1 MHIDELLLQTNLRI
15 ERPSHEASAPLT
27 DLVDDSR
34 KVTPGA
40 AFVCRSRAGGG
51 EVTKLVR
58 DAAEWGAAAVFVEHG
73 DAAAAEAALAKAGK
87 GGGRE
92 TGKPGVE
99 LLRLER
105 LTQAE
110 AGELAEAF
118 FGRPAE
124 KLRAVGITGTNGKTT
139 TAWLVRQLLR
149 ATGRKPALLGTIET
163 DLGEAGGPVAAELT
177 TPGAVEL
184 SRMLARA
191 VAVGCDS
198 LVMEVS
204 SHALHQ
210 GRAAAVAFDAAVFTN
225 LTGDHLDYHGTMDK
239 YAAAKALLF
248 ESLSKSAW
256 AIVNAD
262 DPWVDRVVRDCRA
275 KVLGTAM
282 RPPRDEEPGRAEGEA
297 IPVRAW
303 AEPLALRSDGSRAR
317 FHGPWGS
324 LELELPLLGMH
335 NLSNALQALA
345 AASALW
351 NVDRAAAGALGRL
364 QPVPGRLEPV
374 PSGRFPVDSFDLQ
387 TCPSVIVDY
396 AHTHDALD
404 NVLRALR
411 PLVRTGGR
419 LWVVFGCGGDRDAT
433 KRPKMAQAACRHADG
448 VIVTSDNPRTE
459 DPDAILRDILTGV
472 PDRGRN
478 VTTIPDRAEA
488 IRRAVL
494 EPDARDTIVIA
505 GKGHEDYQIA
515 GETKR
520 PFDDRREAADALR
533 VRLRATRRRAGVRG
547 RGGEAGVG
555 FHGTGNRERG
565 TGNGEQGFVV

>member
-1 MHIDELLLQTNLRI
+1 MLIHDLLNNTTLLVDG
-15 ERPSHEASAPLT
+15 PSLEFDVELT

-34 KVTPGA
+34 RVVPGS
-40 AFVCRSRAGGG
+40 AFVCRSGAGGG
-51 EVTKLVR
+51 EVTQLVR
-58 DAAEWGAAAVFVEHG
+58 DAAERGAAAVFVEHS
-73 DAAAAEAALAKAGK
+73 DAAAAEAALRDAGK
-87 GGGRE
+87 DAGRNA
-92 TGKPGVE
+92 GQDAGQDARKPGVV

-118 FGRPAE
+118 FDRPAE

-163 DLGEAGGPVAAELT
+163 DLGEAGGPVASELT

-191 VAVGCDS
+191 VAAGCDS

-225 LTGDHLDYHGTMDK
+225 LTGDHLDYHGTMDN

-248 ESLSKSAW
+248 ESLSESAW

-262 DPWVDRVVRDCRA
+262 DPWVDRMVRDCPA
-275 KVLGTAM
+275 KMLGTAM

-324 LELELPLLGMH
+324 LELELPLVGMH

-351 NVDRAAAGALGRL
+351 NVDRAAAGALSRL

-374 PSGRFPVDSFDLQ
+374 PSGRFPVDGFDPAL
-387 TCPSVIVDY
+387 CPSVVIDY

-404 NVLRALR
+404 NALRSLR
-411 PLVRTGGR
+411 PLVTSGGR
-419 LWVVFGCGGDRDAT
+419 LLAVFGCGGDRDAT

-459 DPDAILRDILTGV
+459 DPDAIIREVLAGV

-478 VTTIPDRAEA
+478 VKTIPDRAEA
-488 IRRAVL
+488 IRKAVL
-494 EPDARDTIVIA
+494 EADARDTILIA
-505 GKGHEDYQIA
+505 GKGHEDYQIV

-520 PFDDRREAADALR
+520 PFDDRRAAADALR
-533 VRLRATRRRAGVRG
+533 ARLDQRRGVR
-547 RGGEAGVG
+547 V
-555 FHGTGNRERG
+555 
-565 TGNGEQGFVV
+565 